1 MSETLRIALIACVGL
16 AAPACPTRPPQ
27 ASAAPSPSC
36 LAERTRTLEV
46 ADAVRDCADD
56 GADCD
61 AACREGDAEACY
73 ARGVQLQ
80 LRRPSGSES
89 AVMELYERACTLG
102 SAIGCTNFAAGI
114 WMNDPGERDAA
125 CALAIFERTCEAGD
139 HFGCGM
145 VGRVRAERLA
155 SERDAIATFLSSR
168 CNEIGGFAC
177 RVLAVH
183 IEKGDLRAAQPASI
197 AELLERACR
206 GGDAEACGAP
216 ATAAETF
223 R

>member
-1 MSETLRIALIACVGL
+1 MRIALIACVAL
-16 AAPACPTRPPQ
+16 AAPACSTRPPR

-36 LAERTRTLEV
+36 LAERTGTLEL
-46 ADAVRDCADD
+46 ADAMRDCADD
-56 GADCD
+56 GADCE

-80 LRRPSGSES
+80 LQPPSGRESE
-89 AVMELYERACTLG
+89 VKELYERACTLG

-114 WMNDPGERDAA
+114 WMNDLGERDAA
-125 CALAIFERTCEAGD
+125 CALAIFERTCEAGE

-177 RVLAVH
+177 RVLAAH
-183 IEKGDLRAAQPASI
+183 IEKGDLPTAQGGSV

-206 GGDAEACGAP
+206 GGDSDACGAP